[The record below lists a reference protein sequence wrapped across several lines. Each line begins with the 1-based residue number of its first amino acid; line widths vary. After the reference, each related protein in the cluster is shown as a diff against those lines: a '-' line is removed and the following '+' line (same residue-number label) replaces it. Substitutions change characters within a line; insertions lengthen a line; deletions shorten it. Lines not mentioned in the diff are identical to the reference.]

1 MHGGNKERHVP
12 LTRATPL
19 QKDFSAEIYLE
30 SKLKSAI
37 HFQKEKQNASIH
49 SCSIKLSSW
58 LRGEIGL
65 LPFPS
70 KAWQTLF
77 YEVI

>member
-1 MHGGNKERHVP
+1 MVG
-12 LTRATPL
+12 TRRGMFLSPGPPPCRKISL
-19 QKDFSAEIYLE
+19 LKYYLE
-30 SKLKSAI
+30 SKLKFAI
-37 HFQKEKQNASIH
+37 HFQKEKCNASIH

-65 LPFPS
+65 LSFPS
-70 KAWQTLF
+70 RVHQTLF